1 MTNLIPITPRI
12 MVHGDNG
19 QCRIAV
25 IPVADTARLIGY
37 RHITLTRLLD
47 RNAPLFEGVRLAATA
62 SLTRHCRRKNGTTYT
77 ITRRVPLDCLT
88 ELGFYAVTI
97 KLCADRIKD
106 PARIEHVR
114 RIQKRTLAHMRA
126 VQENRCPPSDQALTF
141 EEAAV
146 LPRNAVRRAAI
157 HQYAE
162 DRGWSISQAR
172 KRAAEVRATAGL
184 PPLYRWHREARTRCF
199 AYLETHPGAP
209 LLKLMEIA
217 GEPITMPTACRI
229 RQAWRRTRAALAEPK
244 LFAPLTHVNPQ
255 PNPAA

>member
-37 RHITLTRLLD
+37 PHRQLHGLLK
-47 RNAPLFEGVRLAATA
+47 RNAPLFDGVRFTVMMN
-62 SLTRHCRRKNGTTYT
+62 LTRYCERKNGTTYT

-114 RIQKRTLAHMRA
+114 RVQKRTLAHMRA
-126 VQENRCPPSDQALTF
+126 VQENRCPPSDQALAF
-141 EEAAV
+141 EEAAC
-146 LPRNAVRRAAI
+146 LPRNAVRGAALRQHAEEHGWPLHKVRERA
-157 HQYAE
+157 
-162 DRGWSISQAR
+162 R
-172 KRAAEVRATAGL
+172 EVRIAAGL
-184 PPLYRWHREARTRCF
+184 PAWKWHREARARIL

-229 RQAWRRTRAALAEPK
+229 RQQWRQTRAALAK
-244 LFAPLTHVNPQ
+244 QGLFTTLISNT